1 MRNHLVRSAAAA
13 AVVCLLGA
21 CNEYEPE
28 TSLVQPP
35 DYSPHYTHL
44 PVVNEQGRTKRVLV
58 PEACIIE
65 EDAKSPAQMGD
76 RRLPSGCANAYNL
89 QRMAERKRD
98 LTHGRPLSAA
108 PAGPATRAAQ
118 KYLDGRDTPP
128 LGGAVRE
135 DVFGAATTPSP
146 TTARQ
151 P

>member
-1 MRNHLVRSAAAA
+1 MRDHPVRSAAVA

-44 PVVNEQGRTKRVLV
+44 TVVNERGRTKRVLV
-58 PEACIIE
+58 PEACLIE
-65 EDAKSPAQMGD
+65 EDARSPAQMGP

-98 LTHGRPLSAA
+98 LTHGRSLGAA
-108 PAGPATRAAQ
+108 PAAPATRAAQ
-118 KYLDGRDTPP
+118 KYLDGRDTPA
-128 LGGAVRE
+128 LGGAFRDE
-135 DVFGAATTPSP
+135 TT
-146 TTARQ
+146 TTGGTGTSQ
-151 P
+151 QQ